1 MSGIGAFIHP
11 AAQTVALAL
20 GLFVLILGLRIRR
33 ERRAGP
39 GPGTAGLGTARLA
52 GRAALAGRHMRLA
65 RWFIALLSVGY
76 PLGLAGMWFALEKPL
91 FGTAHSYFATLALGL
106 FLGVAYLGRRLR
118 IDPGRDDFRQIH
130 TFCAFIAM
138 FVALAVAILGFQL
151 LP

>member
-11 AAQTVALAL
+11 AAQTAALAL
-20 GLFVLILGLRIRR
+20 GLYVLILGLRIRR

-39 GPGTAGLGTARLA
+39 GPGTARLA
-52 GRAALAGRHMRLA
+52 GRAALAARHMRLG
-65 RWFIALLSVGY
+65 RWFIALLSAGY
-76 PLGLAGMWFALEKPL
+76 FLGLAGMWFALEKPL
-91 FGTAHSYFATLALGL
+91 FGTPHSYFATLTLLL

-130 TFCAFIAM
+130 TFCAFIAT
-138 FVALAVAILGFQL
+138 FLSLAVAILGFQL

>member
-11 AAQTVALAL
+11 AVQTAVLLL

-33 ERRAGP
+33 DRRAGP
-39 GPGTAGLGTARLA
+39 GPGTARLA
-52 GRAALAGRHMRLA
+52 ARHMRLA
-65 RWFIALLSVGY
+65 RWFIALLSAGY
-76 PLGLAGMWFALEKPL
+76 LLGLAGMRLALEKPL
-91 FGTAHSYFATLALGL
+91 FGTAHSYFATLALLL

-130 TFCAFIAM
+130 AFCAFIAM

>member
-11 AAQTVALAL
+11 AAQTAALAL
-20 GLFVLILGLRIRR
+20 GLYVLILGLRIRR
-33 ERRAGP
+33 EHRAGP
-39 GPGTAGLGTARLA
+39 GPGTAR
-52 GRAALAGRHMRLA
+52 LAGRHMRLA
-65 RWFIALLSVGY
+65 RWFIALLSAGY
-76 PLGLAGMWFALEKPL
+76 LLGLAGMWFALDKPL
-91 FGTAHSYFATLALGL
+91 YGTAHSFFATLALGL

-138 FVALAVAILGFQL
+138 FVSLAVAILGFQL